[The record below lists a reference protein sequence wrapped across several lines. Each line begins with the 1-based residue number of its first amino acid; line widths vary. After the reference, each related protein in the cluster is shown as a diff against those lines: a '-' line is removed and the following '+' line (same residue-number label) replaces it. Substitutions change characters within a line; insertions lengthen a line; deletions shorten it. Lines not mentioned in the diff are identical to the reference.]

1 MKKKLKEEIERSL
14 ELMELQL
21 NEDWKDRLSFLTK
34 KTISK
39 ISDKVE
45 DFLGIDD
52 SEEEIKT
59 DSEKETKKKSDKED
73 ITDKEEKYSK
83 IGDKEL
89 KGRTSKFNTNSQI
102 PSDFRDMTELVV
114 DVFEGGYYNP
124 DWHYKDAMGKSG
136 ETMFGIDREY
146 GSYLEKTSEGSEF
159 WKVIDDNKADFD
171 DSSGKVVTWGH
182 GYDGGELKSRLLG
195 LVAKMMQRAF
205 EKNMDNNFDDETKK
219 IILSDKGLKFNFY
232 YATWNGSGYFRDF
245 ASKIKSAIKRGV
257 TSPMELRKVAI
268 DARRQSKV
276 GRSSGKMASLLGV

>member
-1 MKKKLKEEIERSL
+1 LKFAKGTWKEVGGLEKLR
-14 ELMELQL
+14 
-21 NEDWKDRLSFLTK
+21 
-34 KTISK
+34 
-39 ISDKVE
+39 
-45 DFLGIDD
+45 
-52 SEEEIKT
+52 
-59 DSEKETKKKSDKED
+59 
-73 ITDKEEKYSK
+73 EKYDK

-89 KGRTSKFNTNSQI
+89 KGKTSKFNTNSQI

-182 GYDGGELKSRLLG
+182 GYDGGGLRDRLLN
-195 LVAKMMQRAF
+195 LVSKMMKKVF
-205 EKNMDNNFDDETKK
+205 DKNMDSYFDDETKK

-276 GRSSGKMASLLGV
+276 GRSASKMASLLGV

>member
-1 MKKKLKEEIERSL
+1 MKQNLKEEIERNL

-21 NEDWKDRLSFLTK
+21 NEDWKNRLSFLTK
-34 KTISK
+34 KTINK

-52 SEEEIKT
+52 SEEDVNI
-59 DSEKETKKKSDKED
+59 DSEKKSDKED
-73 ITDKEEKYSK
+73 DTDKEEKYDK

-89 KGRTSKFNTNSQI
+89 KGKTSKFNTNSQI

-182 GYDGGELKSRLLG
+182 GYDGGGLRDRLLN
-195 LVAKMMQRAF
+195 LVSKMMKKVF
-205 EKNMDNNFDDETKK
+205 DKNMDSYFDDETKK

-245 ASKIKSAIKRGV
+245 ASKIKNAIKKGV

-276 GRSSGKMASLLGV
+276 GRSASKMASLLGV

>member
-1 MKKKLKEEIERSL
+1 MKKNILLTEQQLDDLLKNIFGSL
-14 ELMELQL
+14 
-21 NEDWKDRLSFLTK
+21 
-34 KTISK
+34 
-39 ISDKVE
+39 
-45 DFLGIDD
+45 GDD
-52 SEEEIKT
+52 
-59 DSEKETKKKSDKED
+59 KSDKTEKDGGILSSLFGGLGKKSSDDSKD
-73 ITDKEEKYSK
+73 IEKTTKSK
-83 IGDKEL
+83 TTTKPSA
-89 KGRTSKFNTNSQI
+89 KMSS
-102 PSDFRDMTELVV
+102 SDFDEMVKKVIDNL
-114 DVFEGGYYNP
+114 EGGYYHP
-124 DWHYKDAMGKSG
+124 DMLKDGRVKDGRYGKSG
-136 ETMFGIDREY
+136 ETMFGIDRKH

-268 DARRQSKV
+268 DERRQSKV

>member
-1 MKKKLKEEIERSL
+1 MKQNLKEEIERNL

-21 NEDWKDRLSFLTK
+21 NEDWKNRLSFLTK
-34 KTISK
+34 KTINK

-52 SEEEIKT
+52 SEEDVNI
-59 DSEKETKKKSDKED
+59 DSEKKSDKED
-73 ITDKEEKYSK
+73 DTDKEEKYDK
-83 IGDKEL
+83 IGDEEL
-89 KGRTSKFNTNSQI
+89 KGKTSKFNTNSQI

-182 GYDGGELKSRLLG
+182 GYDGGGLRDRLLN
-195 LVAKMMQRAF
+195 LVSKMMKKVF
-205 EKNMDNNFDDETKK
+205 DKNMDSYFDDETKK

-276 GRSSGKMASLLGV
+276 GRSASKMASLLGV

>member
-1 MKKKLKEEIERSL
+1 MKQNLKEEIERNIK
-14 ELMELQL
+14 LMDLKMNENIL
-21 NEDWKDRLSFLTK
+21 NKIASLTK
-34 KTISK
+34 SSYNKIVNTI
-39 ISDKVE
+39 D
-45 DFLGIDD
+45 DFLDDD
-52 SEEEIKT
+52 SEEDVNVDSDKEI
-59 DSEKETKKKSDKED
+59 EKKSDKED
-73 ITDKEEKYSK
+73 DTDKEEKYDK
-83 IGDKEL
+83 IGDEEL
-89 KGRTSKFNTNSQI
+89 KGKTSKFNTNSQI

-159 WKVIDDNKADFD
+159 WKVIDDNKADFY

-182 GYDGGELKSRLLG
+182 GYDGGGLRDRLLN
-195 LVAKMMQRAF
+195 LVSKMMKKVF
-205 EKNMDNNFDDETKK
+205 DKNMDSYFDDETKK

-276 GRSSGKMASLLGV
+276 GRSASKMASLLGV